1 MIKRLILQFLCLLGC
16 GLLISMHALAE
27 VVWVSDQF
35 EIMLRTGPST
45 NNAIKLMLSSGKQ
58 LEVLER
64 DTELGFAKI
73 RTAGGT
79 EGWVLSRYLV
89 SEPSAREQLEILKNQ
104 LASANADATSI
115 GLQLNVIKG
124 KYDDTRQQIRA
135 LENDN
140 TRLESELAEIKRTAA
155 NVLSID
161 SRNKELQQKLMDA
174 EIRVRVI
181 EQENQEFSN
190 QKSRYW
196 FLSGAMV
203 LLVGIVLGLWIRK
216 IRWQRRSD
224 YDSF

>member
-79 EGWVLSRYLV
+79 EGWVHNRYLM
-89 SEPSAREQLEILKNQ
+89 SEPPVREQLKILKSQ

-115 GLQLNVIKG
+115 GLQFNVIKG
-124 KYDDTRQQIRA
+124 EYDDTRRQIRA

>member
-1 MIKRLILQFLCLLGC
+1 M
-16 GLLISMHALAE
+16 SVHVLAE

-45 NNAIKLMLSSGKQ
+45 SNAIKLMLSSGRQ

-64 DTELGFAKI
+64 DAKLGFTKI

-89 SEPSAREQLEILKNQ
+89 SEPSAREQLAILNNQ
-104 LASANADATSI
+104 LTSANADATSI

-140 TRLESELAEIKRTAA
+140 TRLESELTEIKRTAA

-161 SRNKELQQKLMDA
+161 SWNKELQQKLTDA
-174 EIRVRVI
+174 EIKVSII
-181 EQENQEFSN
+181 EQENLKFSN
-190 QKSRYW
+190 QKFQYW

-203 LLVGIVLGLWIRK
+203 LLVGIFLGLWLRK
-216 IRWQRRSD
+216 SRWQRRSS

>member
-1 MIKRLILQFLCLLGC
+1 M
-16 GLLISMHALAE
+16 SVHVLAE

-45 NNAIKLMLSSGKQ
+45 SNAIKLMLSSGRQ

-64 DTELGFAKI
+64 DAKLGFTKI

-89 SEPSAREQLEILKNQ
+89 SEPSAREQLAILNNQ
-104 LASANADATSI
+104 LTSANADSTSI
-115 GLQLNVIKG
+115 GLQLNVIKE
-124 KYDDTRQQIRA
+124 KYDDARQQIRA
-135 LENDN
+135 LENGN
-140 TRLESELAEIKRTAA
+140 TSLESELTEIKRTAA

-161 SRNKELQQKLMDA
+161 SRNKELQQKLTDA
-174 EIRVRVI
+174 EIRVSII
-181 EQENQEFSN
+181 EQENLEFSN
-190 QKSRYW
+190 QKFQYW

-203 LLVGIVLGLWIRK
+203 LLVGIFLGLWLRK
-216 IRWQRRSD
+216 SRWQRRSS

>member
-1 MIKRLILQFLCLLGC
+1 MIKKLILKFVCLLSC
-16 GLLISMHALAE
+16 GLLMSVHVLAE

-35 EIMLRTGPST
+35 EIMLRTGPNTS
-45 NNAIKLMLSSGKQ
+45 NAIKLMLSSGRQ

-64 DTELGFAKI
+64 DAKLGFTKI

-140 TRLESELAEIKRTAA
+140 TRLESELTEIKRTAA

-161 SRNKELQQKLMDA
+161 SWNKELQQKLTDT
-174 EIRVRVI
+174 EIKVSII
-181 EQENQEFSN
+181 EQENLKFSN
-190 QKSRYW
+190 QKFQYW

-203 LLVGIVLGLWIRK
+203 LLVGIFLGLWLRK
-216 IRWQRRSD
+216 SRWQRQSS

>member
-1 MIKRLILQFLCLLGC
+1 MIQKLILKFVCLLSC
-16 GLLISMHALAE
+16 SLLMSVHVLAE

-45 NNAIKLMLSSGKQ
+45 SNAIKLMLSSGRQ

-64 DTELGFAKI
+64 DAKLGFTKI

-89 SEPSAREQLEILKNQ
+89 SEPSAREQLAILNNQ
-104 LASANADATSI
+104 LTSANADATSI

-124 KYDDTRQQIRA
+124 KYDDTRQKIRA

-140 TRLESELAEIKRTAA
+140 TRLESELTEIKRTAA

-161 SRNKELQQKLMDA
+161 SWNKELQQKLTDA
-174 EIRVRVI
+174 EIKVSII
-181 EQENQEFSN
+181 EQENLKFSN
-190 QKSRYW
+190 QKFQYW

-203 LLVGIVLGLWIRK
+203 LLVGIFLGLWLRK
-216 IRWQRRSD
+216 SRRQRRSS

>member
-1 MIKRLILQFLCLLGC
+1 M
-16 GLLISMHALAE
+16 SVNVLAE

-45 NNAIKLMLSSGKQ
+45 SNAIKLMLSSGRQ

-64 DTELGFAKI
+64 DAKLGFTKI

-124 KYDDTRQQIRA
+124 EYDAARQQIRA
-135 LENDN
+135 LENGN
-140 TRLESELAEIKRTAA
+140 TSLKSERTEIKRTAA
-155 NVLSID
+155 NVLSIN
-161 SRNKELQQKLMDA
+161 SWNKELQQKLTDA
-174 EIRVRVI
+174 EIRVSII
-181 EQENQEFSN
+181 EQENLKFSN
-190 QKSRYW
+190 QEFQYW
-196 FLSGAMV
+196 VLSGAVV
-203 LLVGIVLGLWIRK
+203 LLVGIFLGLWLK
-216 IRWQRRSD
+216 KSRWKRRSS

>member
-1 MIKRLILQFLCLLGC
+1 M
-16 GLLISMHALAE
+16 SVHVLAE

-35 EIMLRTGPST
+35 EIMMRTGPST
-45 NNAIKLMLSSGKQ
+45 DNAIKLMLSSGRQ

-64 DTELGFAKI
+64 DENLGFTKI

-89 SEPSAREQLEILKNQ
+89 SEPSAREQLAILNNQ
-104 LASANADATSI
+104 LISANADATSI

-140 TRLESELAEIKRTAA
+140 TRLESELTEIKRTAA

-161 SRNKELQQKLMDA
+161 SRNKELQQKLTDA
-174 EIRVRVI
+174 EIKVSII
-181 EQENQEFSN
+181 EQENLKFSN
-190 QKSRYW
+190 QKFQYW

-203 LLVGIVLGLWIRK
+203 LLVGIFLGLWLRK
-216 IRWQRRSD
+216 SRWQRRSS

>member
-1 MIKRLILQFLCLLGC
+1 MIKKLILKFVCLLSC
-16 GLLISMHALAE
+16 GLLMSVHVLAE

-35 EIMLRTGPST
+35 EIMMRTGPST
-45 NNAIKLMLSSGKQ
+45 DNAIKLMLSSGRQ

-64 DTELGFAKI
+64 DENLGFTKI

-89 SEPSAREQLEILKNQ
+89 SEPSAREQLAILNNQ
-104 LASANADATSI
+104 LISANADATSI

-140 TRLESELAEIKRTAA
+140 TRLESELTEIKRTAA

-161 SRNKELQQKLMDA
+161 SRNKELQQKLTDA
-174 EIRVRVI
+174 EIKVSII
-181 EQENQEFSN
+181 EQENLKFSN
-190 QKSRYW
+190 QKFQYW

-203 LLVGIVLGLWIRK
+203 LLVGIFLGLWLRK
-216 IRWQRRSD
+216 SRWQRRSS

>member
-1 MIKRLILQFLCLLGC
+1 MINKLILKFVCLLSC
-16 GLLISMHALAE
+16 GLLISVHVLAE

-45 NNAIKLMLSSGKQ
+45 DNAIKLMLSSGRQ

-64 DTELGFAKI
+64 DENLGFTKI

-89 SEPSAREQLEILKNQ
+89 SEPSAREQLAILKNQ
-104 LASANADATSI
+104 LASANADSTSI
-115 GLQLNVIKG
+115 GLQLNVIKE
-124 KYDDTRQQIRA
+124 KYDDARQQIRA
-135 LENDN
+135 LENGN
-140 TRLESELAEIKRTAA
+140 TSLESELTEIKHTAA

-161 SRNKELQQKLMDA
+161 SRNKELQQKLTDA
-174 EIRVRVI
+174 EIRVSII
-181 EQENQEFSN
+181 EQKNLKFSN
-190 QKSRYW
+190 QKFQYW

-203 LLVGIVLGLWIRK
+203 LLVGIFLGLWLRK
-216 IRWQRRSD
+216 SRWQRRSS

>member
-1 MIKRLILQFLCLLGC
+1 MIQKLILKFVCLLSC
-16 GLLISMHALAE
+16 SLLMSVHVLAE

-45 NNAIKLMLSSGKQ
+45 SNAIKLMLSSGRQ

-64 DTELGFAKI
+64 DAKLGFTKI

-89 SEPSAREQLEILKNQ
+89 SEPSAREQLAILNNQ
-104 LASANADATSI
+104 LTSANADATSI

-140 TRLESELAEIKRTAA
+140 TRLESELTEIKRTAA

-161 SRNKELQQKLMDA
+161 SWNKELQQKLTDA
-174 EIRVRVI
+174 EIKVSII
-181 EQENQEFSN
+181 EQENLKFSN
-190 QKSRYW
+190 QKFQYW

-203 LLVGIVLGLWIRK
+203 LLVGIFLGLWLRK
-216 IRWQRRSD
+216 SRWQRRSS

>member
-1 MIKRLILQFLCLLGC
+1 M
-16 GLLISMHALAE
+16 SVHVLAE

-45 NNAIKLMLSSGKQ
+45 SNAIKLMLSSGRQ

-64 DTELGFAKI
+64 DVELGFTKI

-89 SEPSAREQLEILKNQ
+89 SEPSAREQLAILNNQ
-104 LASANADATSI
+104 LTSANADAISI

-140 TRLESELAEIKRTAA
+140 TRLESELTEIKRTAA

-161 SRNKELQQKLMDA
+161 SWNKELQQKLTDA
-174 EIRVRVI
+174 EIKVSII
-181 EQENQEFSN
+181 EQENLKFSN
-190 QKSRYW
+190 QKFQYW

-203 LLVGIVLGLWIRK
+203 LLVGIFLGLWLRK
-216 IRWQRRSD
+216 SRWQRRSS

>member
-1 MIKRLILQFLCLLGC
+1 M
-16 GLLISMHALAE
+16 SMYALAE

-64 DTELGFAKI
+64 DTESGFTKI

-79 EGWVLSRYLV
+79 EGWVPNRYLM
-89 SEPSAREQLEILKNQ
+89 SEPPAREQLEILKSQ

-124 KYDDTRQQIRA
+124 EYDDTRRQIRA
-135 LENDN
+135 LGNDN
-140 TRLESELAEIKRTAA
+140 TRLESELAEITRTAA

-161 SRNKELQQKLMDA
+161 SRNKELQQKLTDA
-174 EIRVRVI
+174 EIRVSVI
-181 EQENQEFSN
+181 EQENREFSN

-203 LLVGIVLGLWIRK
+203 LLVGIVLGLWLRK
-216 IRWQRRSD
+216 IRWQRRSS